1 MPGYAVGVEA
11 LFEAVSR
18 IFGPLK
24 GLLNS
29 ASLSSTLALT
39 GILILLT
46 IGLLYTVYGL
56 VKLGKLLWNLKVRSF
71 LLGLTVL
78 GATLIVLSVVLP

>member
-1 MPGYAVGVEA
+1 MGVEA
-11 LFEAVSR
+11 LFEAASR
-18 IFGPLK
+18 IFGPLR

-29 ASLSSTLALT
+29 PSLATTLALA

-78 GATLIVLSVVLP
+78 GAALIVLSVLIP

>member
-1 MPGYAVGVEA
+1 VGVEA
-11 LFEAVSR
+11 LFEAASR
-18 IFGPLK
+18 VFGPLR

-29 ASLSSTLALT
+29 ASLSSTLALA

-46 IGLLYTVYGL
+46 IGLLYIVYGL
-56 VKLGKLLWNLKVRSF
+56 VKLGKLLWNLRVRSF

-78 GATLIVLSVVLP
+78 GAALILLSLVMP

>member
-1 MPGYAVGVEA
+1 MGVEA
-11 LFEAVSR
+11 LFEAASR
-18 IFGPLK
+18 VFGPLR

-29 ASLSSTLALT
+29 ASLSSTLALA

-46 IGLLYTVYGL
+46 IGLLYIVYGL
-56 VKLGKLLWNLKVRSF
+56 VKLGKLLWNLRVRSF

-78 GATLIVLSVVLP
+78 GAALILLSLVMP